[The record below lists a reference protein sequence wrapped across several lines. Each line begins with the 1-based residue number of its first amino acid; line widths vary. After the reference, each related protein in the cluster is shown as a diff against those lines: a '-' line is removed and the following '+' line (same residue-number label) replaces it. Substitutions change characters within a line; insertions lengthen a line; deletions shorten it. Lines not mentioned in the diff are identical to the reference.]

1 MQNLVIFGDTQFAER
16 IYKYIKIEQAFNV
29 LAFTQEADFI
39 NRVSIDGLPV
49 VPYEE
54 LRGKYSDFSMLIAIG
69 YERMNELRRQIYT
82 MCKND
87 GYQIA
92 TLISRTAVVYADSIG
107 EGTII
112 LPSVHIGPDCQ
123 IGKCNFFESASVLS
137 HDNILGDFNFVSTNV
152 VLGGFAKVGNNCFL
166 GLHSTIKNDIV
177 IDDFSF
183 IGSSANILIS
193 TCCTGGVFV
202 GNPARCLKHRNSKEI
217 KI

>member
-16 IYKYIKIEQAFNV
+16 IYQYIKIEQAFNV
-29 LAFTQEADFI
+29 LAFTQEANFI
-39 NRVSIDGLPV
+39 NRDFIHAIPV

-54 LRGKYSDFSMLIAIG
+54 LRDKYSDFSILIAIG
-69 YERMNELRRQIYT
+69 YDRMNELRRQIYT

-87 GYQIA
+87 KYKIA
-92 TLISRTAVVYADSIG
+92 TFISRTAIVYADSID

-112 LPSVHIGPDCQ
+112 LPSVHIGPGCQ

-137 HDNILGDFNFVSTNV
+137 HDNIIGAFNFVSTNV

-166 GLHSTIKNDIV
+166 GLHSTIKNDII
-177 IDDFSF
+177 IDDFSLV
-183 IGSSANILIS
+183 GSCANVLLS
-193 TCCTGGVFV
+193 TNCTGGVFV
-202 GNPARCLKHRNSKEI
+202 GNPAKRLECRNSKEI